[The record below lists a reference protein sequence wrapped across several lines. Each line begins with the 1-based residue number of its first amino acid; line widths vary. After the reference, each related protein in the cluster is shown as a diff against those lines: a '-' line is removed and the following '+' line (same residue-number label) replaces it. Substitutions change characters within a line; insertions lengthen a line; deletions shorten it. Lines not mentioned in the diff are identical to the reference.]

1 MKDRI
6 NRILDNKFIKFLV
19 GFVKCIVW
27 FFVLLIIFVILVQR
41 IFNNEVSIG
50 SFRMFTIVSGSMEPE
65 YQIND
70 VIIAQEKDPSEIK
83 EGDDLVYLGREGDF
97 KDRIVTHRVISI
109 INENGNYQF
118 ETQGLAN
125 EYSDPI
131 VSSDQVYGVVVYR
144 PIVISFLSHLLN
156 NSYGLYFLIFIPI
169 ALLIFIEILEYIKK
183 KEGELDNDE
192 REEEQAKKD

>member
-1 MKDRI
+1 
-6 NRILDNKFIKFLV
+6 
-19 GFVKCIVW
+19 
-27 FFVLLIIFVILVQR
+27 
-41 IFNNEVSIG
+41 
-50 SFRMFTIVSGSMEPE
+50 MFTIVSGSMEPE

-131 VSSDQVYGVVVYR
+131 
-144 PIVISFLSHLLN
+144 
-156 NSYGLYFLIFIPI
+156 IPI